1 MRHKDLKRMETI
13 KEFLEQFYFEN
24 GRSPSTTEIGKAVGI
39 ARGTAYRYLVEMDE
53 RGIIQYDGKAILT
66 EKIQRLS
73 PQKSAVVYD
82 GAISCG
88 PLDQVEASIAE
99 YVLLPTAIFG
109 DGELY
114 IIRTTVDSMIGV
126 GIEAGD
132 LVVVKKQAEASLGDI
147 VVALHEGANTL
158 KRLGYD
164 REKDSYVLKPENESM
179 DPIYVKDLD
188 IQGVA
193 KFVIKAL

>member
-82 GAISCG
+82 GARWVHPS
-88 PLDQVEASIAE
+88 V
-99 YVLLPTAIFG
+99 
-109 DGELY
+109 
-114 IIRTTVDSMIGV
+114 R
-126 GIEAGD
+126 
-132 LVVVKKQAEASLGDI
+132 
-147 VVALHEGANTL
+147 AL
-158 KRLGYD
+158 R
-164 REKDSYVLKPENESM
+164 
-179 DPIYVKDLD
+179 
-188 IQGVA
+188 
-193 KFVIKAL
+193 